1 MNKQMHEWK
10 KEWMD
15 AYSVSNFISWL
26 FCLVSLPQIKQTGS
40 DTLSFLRQWYMF
52 FKDFKDLI
60 NKLPIFLPRS
70 WVNKLKDING
80 IEKNYEIAL
89 CILKEGQRKS
99 GTVDYKELTREILN
113 RNFAFDWHFDNLTG
127 VKCLVTMVYMA
138 VTCACRTHVNFVN
151 SDWLAV
157 VSFDPHLR

>member
-1 MNKQMHEWK
+1 
-10 KEWMD
+10 MD

-26 FCLVSLPQIKQTGS
+26 FCLVSLPQIKQMGS

-60 NKLPIFLPRS
+60 SKLPIFLPCS

-99 GTVDYKELTREILN
+99 GTVDYKELRREILN
-113 RNFAFDWHFDNLTG
+113 MNFAFD
-127 VKCLVTMVYMA
+127 
-138 VTCACRTHVNFVN
+138 
-151 SDWLAV
+151 
-157 VSFDPHLR
+157 